1 MPRLALLLAAAL
13 ALVLTACGGGG
24 GAAGADP
31 ASAVPRDAL
40 FYMEATVRPD
50 GDLRTD
56 ALDAAGKI
64 LRTENPEAKLRELLA
79 DVDDFDYDR
88 DVKPWLGDRAGM
100 WVSARLDENEE
111 PGVALVVAATDSEA
125 AEESLAAAY
134 ERSATREETRSH
146 GGVGYKVNADGD
158 AHAVVGDFVL
168 FADEPELRRTID
180 TLEGE
185 GLTDHE
191 PYRNAIEDLEGER
204 LAHFYVDTRR
214 LMELATESDPQQ
226 AQALKALIPF
236 DRLPPV
242 AGAFLADGSRVA
254 VDVQAELPPGSGAQL
269 GPLVGAGGSPLLEEL
284 PADAWGAQAMPRLG
298 ETIRVTLD
306 GFAGAIGGAAIE
318 RELGFDLERDLLSW
332 VGDAAMFVRG
342 DSVESIEFGAVLGVT
357 DEAAAAGA
365 FGRIVGALRS
375 RHRVNAVPVEVEG
388 AEIAFQWAGP
398 APKPLVL
405 ARGKDKVVVTSGVAA
420 AEDALSPD
428 EELGDTELYER
439 TTDLLGDDAE
449 PSFLLSM
456 PSLVELVDASGE
468 AGAEW
473 QKAKPY
479 VEAFDVLALGGSTD
493 EGDARVR
500 FVAGLR

>member
-1 MPRLALLLAAAL
+1 MPRIAWLVAAAL
-13 ALVLTACGGGG
+13 ALFLTACGGGG
-24 GAAGADP
+24 AGAGGADP

-50 GDLRTD
+50 GDLRSD

-64 LRTENPEAKLRELLA
+64 LRTEDPEAKLLELLDTA
-79 DVDDFDYDR
+79 EEFDYER
-88 DVKPWLGDRAGM
+88 DVKPWLGERAGF
-100 WVSARLDENEE
+100 WASARLDENDE
-111 PGVALVVAATDSEA
+111 PGVAGAIAVTDREA
-125 AEESLAAAY
+125 AEEAITASR
-134 ERSATREETRSH
+134 ERDGLQARSRSH
-146 GGVGYKVNADGD
+146 AGVDYKVDRDGAYAFVD
-158 AHAVVGDFVL
+158 DFVL
-168 FADEPELRRTID
+168 FGDEPELKRTID
-180 TLEGE
+180 ALEGD
-185 GLTDHE
+185 GLADHE
-191 PYRNAIEDLEGER
+191 QYQTATEDLEGER

-214 LMELATESDPQQ
+214 LMELAAASDPQQ

-242 AGAFLADGSRVA
+242 AGAFLADGSRLT

-284 PADAWGAQAMPRLG
+284 PADVWGAQAMPRVG
-298 ETIRVTLD
+298 ETIRATLG

-332 VGDAAMFVRG
+332 VGDAAMFIRG
-342 DSVESIEFGAVLGVT
+342 DSVESIEFGVVLGVT
-357 DEAAAAGA
+357 DKAASEGA

-375 RHRVNAVPVEVEG
+375 RHRVNATPVEVDG

-405 ARGKDKVVVTSGVAA
+405 ARGEDKVVVTSGVAA

-439 TTDLLGDDAE
+439 TTDLLGDDAD
-449 PSFLLSM
+449 PSFVLSM
-456 PSLVELVDASGE
+456 PGLVQLVDASGD

-473 QKAKPY
+473 QQAKPY
-479 VEAFDVLALGGSTD
+479 VEAFDVLALGGSAD
-493 EGDARVR
+493 GGDARVR

>member
-1 MPRLALLLAAAL
+1 MPRLGLFLAAAL

-50 GDLRTD
+50 GELRSD

-64 LRTENPEAKLRELLA
+64 LRTEDPEAKLLELLDA
-79 DVDDFDYDR
+79 AEDFDYDR
-88 DVKPWLGDRAGM
+88 DVKPWLGERAGL
-100 WVSARLDENEE
+100 WASARLDENDE
-111 PGVALVVAATDSEA
+111 PGVAGAIAVTDREA
-125 AEESLAAAY
+125 AEEAITAS
-134 ERSATREETRSH
+134 REGDGRPAQSRSH
-146 GGVGYKVNADGD
+146 AGVDYEVDEDGAYAFVD
-158 AHAVVGDFVL
+158 DFVL
-168 FADEPELRRTID
+168 FGDEPELKRTID
-180 TLEGE
+180 ALQGDGLADLEQ
-185 GLTDHE
+185 
-191 PYRNAIEDLEGER
+191 YRTATKDLEGER

-226 AQALKALIPF
+226 AQALKAMIPF

-254 VDVQAELPPGSGAQL
+254 IDVQAELPPGSGAQL

-298 ETIRVTLD
+298 DTIRATLN

-342 DSVESIEFGAVLGVT
+342 DSVESIEFGVVLGVT
-357 DEAAAAGA
+357 DEAASAGA

-398 APKPLVL
+398 ASKPLVL
-405 ARGKDKVVVTSGVAA
+405 ARGEDKVVVTSGVAA

-456 PSLVELVDASGE
+456 PRLVKLVDASGE

-473 QKAKPY
+473 QEAKPY
-479 VEAFDVLALGGSTD
+479 VEAFDLLALGGSTD
-493 EGDARVR
+493 EGDALVR

>member
-1 MPRLALLLAAAL
+1 MPRLAWLVAAAL
-13 ALVLTACGGGG
+13 ALLLTACGGGG

-50 GDLRTD
+50 GDLRSD

-64 LRTENPEAKLRELLA
+64 LRTEDPEAKLRELLDA
-79 DVDDFDYDR
+79 AEDFDYER
-88 DVKPWLGDRAGM
+88 DVKPWLGERAGF
-100 WVSARLDENEE
+100 WASARLDENDE
-111 PGVALVVAATDSEA
+111 PGVAGAIAVTDREA
-125 AEESLAAAY
+125 AEEAIRASR
-134 ERSATREETRSH
+134 ERDGLQARSRSH
-146 GGVGYKVNADGD
+146 AGVDYEVDEELAYAFVD
-158 AHAVVGDFVL
+158 DFVL
-168 FADEPELRRTID
+168 FGDEPELKRTID
-180 TLEGE
+180 ALEGD
-185 GLTDHE
+185 GLADHE
-191 PYRNAIEDLEGER
+191 QYRTATEDLEGER

-214 LMELATESDPQQ
+214 LMELAAKSDPQQ
-226 AQALKALIPF
+226 TQALQALIPF

-254 VDVQAELPPGSGAQL
+254 IDVHAELPPGSGAQL
-269 GPLVGAGGSPLLEEL
+269 GPLVGAGGSPLLDEM
-284 PADAWGAQAMPRLG
+284 PADAWGAQVMPRIG
-298 ETIRVTLD
+298 DTIRATLK

-342 DSVESIEFGAVLGVT
+342 DSAESIEFGVVLGVT
-357 DEAAAAGA
+357 DEAASVGA

-375 RHRVNAVPVEVEG
+375 RHRVNATPVEVEG

-405 ARGKDKVVVTSGVAA
+405 ARGKHKVVITSGTAA

-428 EELGDTELYER
+428 AELGDTDLYER
-439 TTDLLGDDAE
+439 TTDLLGADAE
-449 PSFLLSM
+449 PSFVVSV
-456 PSLVELVDASGE
+456 SRLVGLVDAAGE
-468 AGAEW
+468 DGAEW
-473 QKAKPY
+473 RAAKPY

-493 EGDARVR
+493 GGDARIR

>member
-1 MPRLALLLAAAL
+1 MPRLALFLAAAL

-40 FYMEATVRPD
+40 FYVEATVRPD
-50 GDLRTD
+50 GELRSD

-64 LRTENPEAKLRELLA
+64 LRTENPEAKLLELLDA
-79 DVDDFDYDR
+79 AEDFDYDR
-88 DVKPWLGDRAGM
+88 DVKPWLGERAGL
-100 WVSARLDENEE
+100 WASARLDENDE
-111 PGVALVVAATDSEA
+111 PGVAGAIAVTDREA
-125 AEESLAAAY
+125 AEEAITASRQRDGLQL
-134 ERSATREETRSH
+134 RSRSH
-146 GGVGYKVNADGD
+146 AGVDYKVDEED
-158 AHAVVGDFVL
+158 AYAFVDDFVL
-168 FADEPELRRTID
+168 FGDEPELKRMID
-180 TLEGE
+180 VLEGD
-185 GLTDHE
+185 GLADHE
-191 PYRNAIEDLEGER
+191 PYRTATDDLEGER

-214 LMELATESDPQQ
+214 LLKLAAESDPQQ
-226 AQALKALIPF
+226 AQALQALIPF
-236 DRLPPV
+236 DKLPPV

-254 VDVQAELPPGSGAQL
+254 VDVRAELPPGSGAQL
-269 GPLVGAGGSPLLEEL
+269 GPLVGVGGSPLLEEL

-298 ETIRVTLD
+298 ETIRATLD
-306 GFAGAIGGAAIE
+306 GLAGAIGGAAIE
-318 RELGFDLERDLLSW
+318 RELGFDLERDLLTW

-342 DSVESIEFGAVLGVT
+342 DSVESIEFGVVLGVT

-375 RHRVNAVPVEVEG
+375 RHGVDAVPVEVEG

-420 AEDALSPD
+420 AEDALSPA
-428 EELGDTELYER
+428 EELGDSELYER
-439 TTDLLGDDAE
+439 TTDLLGDDAD

-456 PSLVELVDASGE
+456 PGLVTLVDATGE
-468 AGAEW
+468 AGADW
-473 QKAKPY
+473 QEAKPY

-493 EGDARVR
+493 GGDARVR